1 MRVMVAGSSG
11 LLGGALVTRL
21 RTAGHDVLRLVR
33 RTPRAA
39 DERGWEPPAG
49 RIDDGAFDGVD
60 AVVNLCGAPLAS
72 SRWSDA
78 RKQHLVD
85 SRVEPTEVIAETV
98 ARHGIPVLLNASG
111 INVYGDTG
119 DREVDETA
127 PTGSGFLADLCREW
141 ESATEPAVRAGA
153 RVVLLRTSPVLSSTG
168 GLLAPLRTLFRLGLG
183 GKLGDGKQ
191 YFPWIGLDDHVAA
204 MEWLLRGAGVSGPVN
219 LTAPEPV
226 TNAEFTRALGEALRR
241 PTPWRVPGFAL
252 RTVLGE
258 AADEMLLSGPRAVPS
273 RLPEAGF
280 TFSHP
285 RIDQALAAVTR

>member
-1 MRVMVAGSSG
+1 MRVLVAGSSG

-33 RTPRAA
+33 RESRAV

-72 SRWSDA
+72 GRWSGA
-78 RKQHLVD
+78 RKQHLID
-85 SRVEPTEVIAETV
+85 SRVEPTEVLADAV
-98 ARHGIPVLLNASG
+98 ARHGTPVLLNASG

-119 DREVDETA
+119 DREVDESA
-127 PTGSGFLADLCREW
+127 GPGSGFLADLCRAW
-141 ESATEPAVRAGA
+141 ESAADSAAHAGA
-153 RVVLLRTSPVLSSTG
+153 RVVHLRTSPVLSAHG
-168 GLLAPLRTLFRLGLG
+168 GLLAPLRRLFRCGLG
-183 GKLGDGKQ
+183 GKLGDGRQ

-204 MEWLLRGAGVSGPVN
+204 TELLLRDGDVSGPVN

-226 TNAEFTRALGEALRR
+226 TNAEFTRALGEALHR
-241 PTPWRVPGFAL
+241 PTPWRVPAVAL
-252 RTVLGE
+252 RTVLGD
-258 AADEMLLSGPRAVPS
+258 AADEMLLSGPRAVPG

-280 TFSHP
+280 TFAHP
-285 RIDQALAAVTR
+285 RIDQALAAVT